1 MNVKIIYQLVK
12 MSNTQRN
19 VDNTQRNDNGKLYNV
34 QKQLSNLKKHLH
46 SPKTDLMVKDNVF
59 IIRME
64 LPVRDFSWELKDEQI
79 LLVSFDKQ
87 QDFLSEVTTI
97 YSETKYGKSMRR
109 VKFPNK
115 VHSKPVRNNWENGIW
130 IVEFEKVN
138 EETAKDP
145 SQIETKCSLEPIPE
159 ENLEACNWADM

>member
-1 MNVKIIYQLVK
+1 MA
-12 MSNTQRN
+12 SNG
-19 VDNTQRNDNGKLYNV
+19 NTQRNDNGKVYNL

-46 SPKTDLMVKDNVF
+46 SPKTDLMVKDNMY

-109 VKFPNK
+109 VKLPNK
-115 VHSKPVRNNWENGIW
+115 VHSKPVRNDWENGIW
-130 IVEFEKVN
+130 IVEFAMVSEDNLKQQPAV
-138 EETAKDP
+138 EERGL
-145 SQIETKCSLEPIPE
+145 ETMENKHSLEPIPE
-159 ENLEACNWADM
+159 ENLEALNWADM